1 MNRLLILLL
10 FSNSIFAAGPTG
22 TNNVYIEQ
30 LGNSNTIIIDQIGG
44 TNNVGGTTLVSPIS
58 YGDDNII
65 TAFVPSAAASTNYAT
80 ITGNTNQV
88 TLNQTG
94 DGNWAQYNITGNNN
108 IYSSLITGMQNQT
121 LLTIGVVGT
130 PSSTNIV
137 NETVSGDTNFIIQSL
152 TNDNIH
158 STIAITGDS
167 NQITTRLN
175 SKNGINTTT
184 VIGNFNSFINE
195 QDKGGVGH
203 QLTQLITGDFN
214 SVVTQQQGLNDSVID
229 INTTGNKNTI
239 TVHST
244 NDATL
249 GIIGEK
255 SAVAR

>member
-1 MNRLLILLL
+1 MKQLLILLL
-10 FSNSIFAAGPTG
+10 LSNAVFAAGPTG

-30 LGNSNTIIIDQIGG
+30 LGSTNTIIIDQIGG
-44 TNNVGGTTLVSPIS
+44 TNNIGGTTLVSPIS
-58 YGDDNII
+58 YGANNII
-65 TAFVPSAAASTNYAT
+65 TSFVPSAAATTNYAT
-80 ITGNTNQV
+80 ITGSTNQV

-152 TNDNIH
+152 TKDNIH
-158 STIAITGDS
+158 STIAITGSS

-175 SKNGINTTT
+175 SMNGVDTTT
-184 VIGNFNSFINE
+184 AIGNFNSFINE

-214 SVVTQQQGLNDSVID
+214 SIVTQQQGSNDSMID
-229 INTTGNKNTI
+229 INTTGNNNTI

-249 GIIGEK
+249 GIVGLK